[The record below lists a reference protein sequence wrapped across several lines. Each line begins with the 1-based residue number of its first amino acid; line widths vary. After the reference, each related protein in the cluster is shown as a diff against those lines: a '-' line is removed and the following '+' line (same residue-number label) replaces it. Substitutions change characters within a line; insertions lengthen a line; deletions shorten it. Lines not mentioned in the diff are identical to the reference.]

1 MKQMIYKVAAITA
14 IILTSGCAQ
23 TSGYRPVV
31 DPYSDSRSSFLQQ
44 DIAQCEQLAKDN
56 SSVGKGVATDG
67 ITGALL
73 GGAGGAAIGALMGNP
88 ATGAALGGTVG
99 GLGGATK
106 GGFQADE
113 TYKRVFRN
121 CLRARGHNPLD

>member
-1 MKQMIYKVAAITA
+1 MNYLLDKVAVIAAITLIA
-14 IILTSGCAQ
+14 GCAQ

-44 DIAQCEQLAKDN
+44 DIGQCEQLAKDN
-56 SSVGKGVATDG
+56 SSVGRGIATDG

-88 ATGAALGGTVG
+88 ATGAALGGTIG
-99 GLGGATK
+99 GLGGAAK
-106 GGFQADE
+106 GGFQSDE

-121 CLRARGHNPLD
+121 CMRNRGHNVLD